1 MQALRVIKEPRNH
14 QVVIDL
20 PPGLSS
26 AARVEVIVM
35 AIDELAVPA
44 ATDEKS
50 APRTQ
55 QAPVPG
61 TVKRRP
67 SPHLAATRITG
78 DLMSP
83 TVPDADWNALK

>member
-20 PPGLSS
+20 PPVLGS
-26 AARVEVIVM
+26 AARVEVIVF
-35 AIDELAVPA
+35 
-44 ATDEKS
+44 ATDEFAMPAAADEKR
-50 APRTQ
+50 ALRTQ
-55 QAPVPG
+55 QAVAPS

-78 DLMSP
+78 DLMS
-83 TVPDADWNALK
+83 TNVPDADWSALK

>member
-20 PPGLSS
+20 PPGLGS
-26 AARVEVIVM
+26 AARVEVIVF
-35 AIDELAVPA
+35 AADELAVPA
-44 ATDEKS
+44 AADEKS
-50 APRTQ
+50 ALRSQ
-55 QAPVPG
+55 QAAAPG

-67 SPHLAATRITG
+67 SPQLAATRITG